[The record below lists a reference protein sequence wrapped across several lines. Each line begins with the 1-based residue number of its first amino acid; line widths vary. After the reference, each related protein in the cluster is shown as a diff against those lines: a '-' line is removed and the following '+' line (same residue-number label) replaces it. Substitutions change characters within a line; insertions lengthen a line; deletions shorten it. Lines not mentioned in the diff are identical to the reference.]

1 MSGCG
6 RNEAADGARAMEKV
20 KSILVVAGRCEVDPL
35 LMVKAA
41 RLARALDMG
50 LELFVCDAEQAYE
63 LKHAYQTTGFEKKV
77 LQDCVKRAKEYHL
90 RHKDLLGL
98 GEIPFSVD
106 ASCESPLYEGILR
119 KVQRSRPAL
128 VIKAAGGGR
137 PSHSAFD
144 ANDWQLMRT
153 CPSTLMLVRG
163 RHWSKEMRIAT
174 AIDVSEEQETKGL
187 ADTILKVARDLAE
200 ATGADLDVAYA
211 ERAAS
216 DEPVSQ
222 ARARKLHELA
232 QEAGIEPDHVH
243 ILAGHPER
251 ELSGFAAGRDY
262 DVMVLGAL
270 THRPSGVSLVGTLTS
285 VLVENLVCDFALV
298 KPGSYHY
305 GVRPATGL
313 AAAAPA

>member
-1 MSGCG
+1 
-6 RNEAADGARAMEKV
+6 MEKM

-41 RLARALDMG
+41 RLARALDTG

-77 LQDCVKRAKEYHL
+77 RHECIKRAKEYHL
-90 RHKDLLGL
+90 RHKDLMGL
-98 GEIPFSVD
+98 GEVPFSVD
-106 ASCESPLYEGILR
+106 ASCESPLYESILR
-119 KVQRSRPAL
+119 KVQKSRPAL

-137 PSHSAFD
+137 PNHSAFD

-153 CPSTLMLVRG
+153 CPSTLLLVRA
-163 RHWSKEMRIAT
+163 RHWSKTLRIAT

-187 ADTILKVARDLAE
+187 ADTILKVATNLAE

-211 ERAAS
+211 ERAAPQ
-216 DEPVSQ
+216 EPVSR
-222 ARARKLHELA
+222 ARAQKLHELA
-232 QEAGIEPDHVH
+232 QEAGIEPGHVH

-285 VLVENLVCDFALV
+285 VLVEDLACDFALV
-298 KPGSYHY
+298 KPSSYRY
-305 GVRPATGL
+305 GARAGTGMV
-313 AAAAPA
+313 AAAPA